1 MNLTISICNRW
12 KGTDLVTKSSRCF
25 LFQEFTQIEACAA
38 MAVEKE
44 EAEAGEQFSSWNSN
58 SGAVGVLVA
67 S

>member
-44 EAEAGEQFSSWNSN
+44 AAEAGGSFLY
-58 SGAVGVLVA
+58 GIPTLVQLVCW
-67 S
+67 